1 MLPMLI
7 RRFHEA
13 KQRGDRPVV
22 LWGTGT
28 PWREFLHVDDLA
40 DAALFLM
47 QGYDDKAIVNVRVGA
62 DVTIRQ
68 LAELVREVV
77 GYTGERVFDP
87 SHPDGTPRK

>member
-1 MLPMLI
+1 MDRASKIYVAGHRGLVNGHVLPALI

-13 KQRGDRPVV
+13 KERGDRQVV

-47 QGYDDKAIVNVRVGA
+47 QNYEDEAIVNFGVGA
-62 DVTIRQ
+62 DVTIR
-68 LAELVREVV
+68 
-77 GYTGERVFDP
+77 
-87 SHPDGTPRK
+87 